1 MPRRPAVR
9 LITFIEFRRKQLSP
23 MSLRIRRLLLQTARL
38 LCRTLL
44 RTVAS
49 SFIFL
54 CCLLLVARYLGLP
67 VPSLADMLERCKS
80 VSELADILS

>member
-1 MPRRPAVR
+1 
-9 LITFIEFRRKQLSP
+9 
-23 MSLRIRRLLLQTARL
+23 MSLRIRRLLFQTARL

-44 RTVAS
+44 RAVAT

-54 CCLLLVARYLGLP
+54 FCLLLVARYLGLP
-67 VPSLADMLERCKS
+67 VPSLADVLDRCKS